1 MKKNVD
7 IIINEDWC
15 KSCEICVTFCPKK
28 VFDMGR
34 FYPIVARPE
43 DCINCKLCEMLCPDF
58 AIQVIATDDKDKNK

>member
-1 MKKNVD
+1 MKKKVE

-15 KSCEICVTFCPKK
+15 KSCEICVSFCPKK

-43 DCINCKLCEMLCPDF
+43 DCTDCKLCEMLCPDF
-58 AIQVIATDDKDKNK
+58 AIQVIATDKKDKNK